1 VSTRHG
7 RGQRADYSRVAARV
21 LGLCHGG
28 GRAVPQGQKCK
39 IFTYLWL
46 STAV

>member
-21 LGLCHGG
+21 LACVTAEGERYL
-28 GRAVPQGQKCK
+28 RAKNVKY
-39 IFTYLWL
+39 FH
-46 STAV
+46 V